1 MQFNFKSL
9 VTFKEMLKYIC
20 CIFIL
25 FNLDIKDLHAQSLK
39 ISLATCES
47 KINPLGVPLTDI
59 HFSWQLESKKRNTTQ
74 KTYQLVIA
82 TTVENLQKEKMDV
95 YNSGIVQTDQNMLVS
110 YNKKELKPGKTYY
123 WKVKAWDD
131 HNQTSGWSDTQH
143 FTTGLFDNKDWSGAK
158 WIGYEELPDSLLV
171 KPGVP
176 DTSGLGNKCIRRSI
190 IPYFRKQ
197 FTIDKKPLRALAFIT
212 GLGQYEMSINGKKTG
227 NNFLSPGWT
236 YYDKR
241 CLYNIYDITNTIN
254 RGSNAIG
261 VMVGNGFYNIN
272 RERYYKLVD
281 AFGAPKMICKISI
294 VYDDGSTETII
305 SDEQWK
311 ASPSPVIYSSIYG
324 GEDYD
329 ATHDQNGWD
338 IPGFD
343 DAHWE
348 NALIVKSPLL
358 KLEPETDYP
367 VQVME
372 SIAAKK
378 IKKINDHVFLYD
390 FGQNASGIVQL
401 NVTGHKGDTIK
412 LTPAELID
420 SNNFPNQNASGKPY
434 YYTYILKCEGNETW
448 QPKFSYYGF
457 RYMLVEGGTPDSTR
471 DTKLPSI
478 SKLTLLHTRNSAPA
492 SGAFSCSDTLFNKI
506 NTLIQWAIKSNMQSL
521 ITDCPHR
528 EKLGWMEQNYLMG
541 TSIQYNFNIHLL
553 YKKLIKDM
561 MDAQTP
567 EGLVPDIA
575 PEFVVFDQGFRD
587 SPEWGSAAVIL
598 PWLLYKWYGDKQSM
612 QEAYD
617 MMKRYVDYLDSKS
630 KNHILSYGLGDWYDY
645 GPGFPGYA
653 QLTPV
658 ALTATAIF
666 YYDVTLLSKMAELM
680 HDKNELQKL
689 NALAAQIE
697 NAFNQKFFNQQTKI
711 YSTGSQT
718 AMAMSYCV
726 GLVEEKDKPFVLKNL
741 VDSINQTGF
750 RLTAGDIGFHFL
762 IKALDDGGASQM
774 IYEMNH
780 RDDVPGYGFQLKKGA
795 TALTES
801 WAALPEVSNN
811 HLMLGHIMEWFYS
824 GLAGIGQTENS
835 IAYKHIKI
843 RPQLVGDIVSAKA
856 SFQSPNGLILS
867 EWKKGNNHFLLH
879 VIIPVNSK
887 ATIYLP
893 VTAISKI
900 KESDKPFS
908 RALIKISNNSA
919 IIDIGSGEYWFKLY

>member
-1 MQFNFKSL
+1 MQFNLKSVL
-9 VTFKEMLKYIC
+9 TFKKMLKYIG

-25 FNLDIKDLHAQSLK
+25 FNLDIKDLHGQSLK

-47 KINPLGVPLTDI
+47 KINPLGVSLTDI
-59 HFSWQLESKKRNTTQ
+59 HFSWQLESKKRNTAQ
-74 KTYQLVIA
+74 KAYQLAIA
-82 TTVENLQKEKMDV
+82 TTAENLQKKKFDV
-95 YNSGIVQTDQNMLVS
+95 YNSGIVQTDQNILVS
-110 YNKKELKPGKTYY
+110 YNKKELKPGTTYY
-123 WKVKAWDD
+123 WKVKVWDNY
-131 HNQTSGWSDTQH
+131 NQTSGWSDTQQ

-158 WIGYEELPDSLLV
+158 WIGYEALQDSLLV

-176 DTSGLGNKCIRRSI
+176 DTSGLGNKCMRRSI

-197 FTIDKKPLRALAFIT
+197 FVIDKKPLRALAFIT
-212 GLGQYEMSINGKKTG
+212 GLGQYEMSINGKKIG
-227 NNFLSPGWT
+227 NSFLSPGWT

-241 CLYNIYDITNTIN
+241 CLYNMYDITTMIN
-254 RGSNAIG
+254 KGNNAIG
-261 VMVGNGFYNIN
+261 VIAGNGFYNIN

-281 AFGAPKMICKISI
+281 AFGAPKMICMISI
-294 VYDDGSTETII
+294 DYDDGSRETII

-311 ASPSPVIYSSIYG
+311 TSPSPVTYSSIYG

-329 ATHDQNGWD
+329 ATHDQSGWD

-343 DAHWE
+343 DMHWK
-348 NALIVKSPLL
+348 NALIVKSPSI

-367 VQVME
+367 LQVME

-378 IKKINDHVFLYD
+378 IKKINDHTFLYD

-401 NVTGHKGDTIK
+401 NVMGHKGDTIK

-434 YYTYILKCEGNETW
+434 YYTYILKGSGNETW

-457 RYMLVEGGTPDSTR
+457 RYVLIEGAVPDSFLNP
-471 DTKLPSI
+471 KLPSI
-478 SKLTLLHTRNSAPA
+478 SNLTLLHTRNSSPA

-506 NTLIQWAIKSNMQSL
+506 NSLIQWAIKSNMQSV

-528 EKLGWMEQNYLMG
+528 EKLGWMEQDYLMG
-541 TSIQYNFNIHLL
+541 NSIQYNYNIHLL
-553 YKKLIKDM
+553 YKKLVRDM

-575 PEFVVFDQGFRD
+575 PEFVVFEQGFRD

-598 PWLLYKWYGDKQSM
+598 PWLLYTWYGDKQSM
-612 QEAYD
+612 QEAYS
-617 MMKRYVDYLDSKS
+617 MMKKYVYYLESKS

-666 YYDVTLLSKMAELM
+666 FYDVTLLSNVAALM
-680 HDKNELQKL
+680 QDKNEQQKL
-689 NALAAQIE
+689 NALATQIKK
-697 NAFNQKFFNQQTKI
+697 AFNQKFFNQQTKV

-718 AMAMSYCV
+718 AMAMPYCV
-726 GLVEEKDKPFVLKNL
+726 GLVEEKDKPSVLKNL
-741 VDSINQTGF
+741 IDSVRQNGF

-780 RDDVPGYGFQLKKGA
+780 RDDVAGYGFQLKKGA

-824 GLAGIGQTENS
+824 GLAGISQQENS
-835 IAYKHIKI
+835 IAYKHIEI
-843 RPQLVGDIVSAKA
+843 RPQLVGHVVSAKG

-867 EWKKGNNHFLLH
+867 EWKKESNRFLLH

-887 ATIYLP
+887 ATVYFP
-893 VTAISKI
+893 ATGKSKI
-900 KESDKPFS
+900 YESGKLFS
-908 RALIKISNNSA
+908 EKQIKINDNKAVVTIS
-919 IIDIGSGEYWFKLY
+919 SGEYWFKVL